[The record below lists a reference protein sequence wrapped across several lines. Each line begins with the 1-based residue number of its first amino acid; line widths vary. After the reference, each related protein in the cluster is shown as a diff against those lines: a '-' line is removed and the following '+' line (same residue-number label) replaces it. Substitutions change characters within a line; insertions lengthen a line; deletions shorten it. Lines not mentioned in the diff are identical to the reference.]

1 MEFLCSFCRETC
13 GSVAKSWLFSL
24 VTSTVI
30 QFLLYFS
37 DLLLFVRSIF
47 YLFLLFRQNSILAD
61 EMGLGKTIQSI
72 SFLIEMQVSVN
83 PHVGSPVSFIHL
95 ILWLVEYSLSMFQA
109 ITCAMVLKFI
119 SFERYE
125 QLILRLIGEKYFQLQ
140 RYGVRGPFLVI
151 APLSTISNWQREF
164 ETWSDINAVVYH
176 GR

>member
-13 GSVAKSWLFSL
+13 CSVAKIWLFSL
-24 VTSTVI
+24 VTSIVI
-30 QFLLYFS
+30 QFLCTS
-37 DLLLFVRSIF
+37 VTCCCLLEALFN
-47 YLFLLFRQNSILAD
+47 LFLLFRQNSILAD

-83 PHVGSPVSFIHL
+83 PHVGSPISFIHL

-109 ITCAMVLKFI
+109 ISCAMVLKFV

>member
-1 MEFLCSFCRETC
+1 
-13 GSVAKSWLFSL
+13 
-24 VTSTVI
+24 
-30 QFLLYFS
+30 
-37 DLLLFVRSIF
+37 
-47 YLFLLFRQNSILAD
+47 
-61 EMGLGKTIQSI
+61 
-72 SFLIEMQVSVN
+72 
-83 PHVGSPVSFIHL
+83 
-95 ILWLVEYSLSMFQA
+95 MFQA
-109 ITCAMVLKFI
+109 ISCAMVLKFV